1 VALPGE
7 MLGFPD
13 MGLLRELR
21 SLSATQRST
30 FTACFLGWTLDAF
43 DFFLLTVCLKAIA
56 ADFHTGIK
64 QITEAIFWTL
74 VMRPV
79 GALIFG
85 MMAERYGRRPTL
97 MLNIIC
103 FSVFELASAFAPTL
117 QSFLICRALFGIA
130 MGGEWGVGA
139 ALALESLPAAGRG
152 LFSGVLQEGYVVG
165 NLLAAALYGTVFPHL
180 HGTGMLTGWRVM
192 FMIGALPALLAFYM
206 QFKVEES
213 PIWREAEVK
222 RRDEGAA
229 HGHGIPF
236 KAFLTYL
243 PTFLFL
249 VLLMTAFNTFSHGT
263 QDLYPTLLEKD
274 HGMTPSRVGLIVV
287 ISNLGAVT
295 GGIVCGALSEKLGRR
310 RMIVLSALLA
320 IPMIPLWA
328 WSHTIPMLALGG
340 FLMQFAVQGAYGIV
354 PAHLN
359 ELSPGPVRAVFPG
372 FAYQLGNLCSS
383 RNGVFQAEWANR
395 YSGGVLNVVMSLSV
409 VIGACG
415 VALVTGLGREAKGEV
430 WVADPESELMSS
442 RD

>member
-1 VALPGE
+1 
-7 MLGFPD
+7 MS
-13 MGLLRELR
+13 LLRELR

-30 FTACFLGWTLDAF
+30 FAACFLGWTLDAF

-56 ADFHTGIK
+56 ADFQTGIK

-79 GALIFG
+79 GALVFG
-85 MMAERYGRRPTL
+85 MLAERYGRRPTL
-97 MLNIIC
+97 MLNIVC

-117 QSFLICRALFGIA
+117 TFFLVCRALFGIA

-139 ALALESLPAAGRG
+139 ALALESLPASGRG

-165 NLLAAALYGTVFPHL
+165 NLMAAALYGLLFPHL
-180 HGTGMLTGWRVM
+180 HGTGMFTGWRVM

-213 PIWREAEVK
+213 PIWREAETK
-222 RRDEGAA
+222 RCVERGARKP
-229 HGHGIPF
+229 GIPF
-236 KAFLTYL
+236 KAFATYL

-274 HGMTPSRVGLIVV
+274 HGLTPGRVGLIVV
-287 ISNLGAVT
+287 ISNLGAVA
-295 GGIVCGALSEKLGRR
+295 GGIMCGALSERLGRR
-310 RMIVLSALLA
+310 RTIVLSALLA

-328 WSHTIPMLALGG
+328 WSHTVPMLALGG

-359 ELSPGPVRAVFPG
+359 ELSPGPVRAMFPG
-372 FAYQLGNLCSS
+372 FAYQLGNLCSA
-383 RNGVFQAEWANR
+383 RNGVFQAQLAYR
-395 YSGGVLNVVMSLSV
+395 FSGGVLLTVMSWSV
-409 VIGACG
+409 IVGACA

-430 WVADPESELMSS
+430 WVADAKSELMAS
-442 RD
+442 RE